1 MADAADPKTDEER
14 KDEADTRQER
24 ACKGRKYKEMVETG
38 AVTPRK
44 ERKVCI
50 LSAGWTLIK
59 GDYVYNWKILSW
71 FNFEMFR
78 SVPQVLFD
86 SYIGRLSFKI

>member
-50 LSAGWTLIK
+50 LSAGWTLIN

-86 SYIGRLSFKI
+86 SYIGRLSLKN

>member
-50 LSAGWTLIK
+50 LSAGGHWLRETMFIIERYCHGLILK
-59 GDYVYNWKILSW
+59 CLGLYLKCYLTVI
-71 FNFEMFR
+71 
-78 SVPQVLFD
+78 
-86 SYIGRLSFKI
+86 

>member
-59 GDYVYNWKILSW
+59 VDYFLIERYCHGLNLKCLGLYLKCYLTVI
-71 FNFEMFR
+71 
-78 SVPQVLFD
+78 
-86 SYIGRLSFKI
+86 